1 VVRLD
6 KTCMVHRVGIFVVQ
20 GFAVDEATVQEE
32 AEASQ
37 ITIEY
42 LQTAQ

>member
-1 VVRLD
+1 
-6 KTCMVHRVGIFVVQ
+6 MMHRVGIFVVE
-20 GFAVDEATVQEE
+20 GFAADEAIVQEE